1 MQNYTIK
8 SSSLFVCELS
18 AIIWHKI
25 IMMHN
30 RVTSRLKWN

>member
-8 SSSLFVCELS
+8 SSPLFVCELS
-18 AIIWHKI
+18 AIILYKI
-25 IMMHN
+25 IMVHN